1 MTEEDFRVIAAG
13 YKRKAKTP
21 CASAAPAAIR
31 TEARGTEP
39 RSAVTG
45 DRNRDFAY
53 RLHRHLQ
60 KGDAGGLVWSAD
72 VCHFS
77 SFRRQ
82 LSYYAFKAHGQER
95 DRAGKAASAFS
106 HPNFH
111 RDMTEDDFRVIA
123 AGYKTKAKTP
133 CVSTGAVCLEAR
145 GTGPRS
151 NVTGV
156 SNKVHDDN
164 GGVEGARHSVG
175 TGSLGRDLAVQT
187 TQGPERDVAPD
198 GVGDAKGHAMLRHII
213 EATQTVAA
221 RSWGVPTL
229 RDAQTILRWID
240 ECDQLQSALGQ
251 KQKGHEARPWQA
263 VAHAAA
269 EASACAPAKEAG
281 VAYGAAAEDGGAE
294 GNERCTKR
302 AKILSFADGEEVEL

>member
-1 MTEEDFRVIAAG
+1 MTEE
-13 YKRKAKTP
+13 
-21 CASAAPAAIR
+21 
-31 TEARGTEP
+31 
-39 RSAVTG
+39 
-45 DRNRDFAY
+45 
-53 RLHRHLQ
+53 
-60 KGDAGGLVWSAD
+60 
-72 VCHFS
+72 
-77 SFRRQ
+77 
-82 LSYYAFKAHGQER
+82 
-95 DRAGKAASAFS
+95 
-106 HPNFH
+106 
-111 RDMTEDDFRVIA
+111 DFRVIA

-133 CVSTGAVCLEAR
+133 CVSTDAVCTEAR

-151 NVTGV
+151 TVTSL

-187 TQGPERDVAPD
+187 TQGPEGGIAPD
-198 GVGDAKGHAMLRHII
+198 GAGDDKAHAMLRHII

-221 RSWGVPTL
+221 GSWGAPTL

-240 ECDQLQSALGQ
+240 ECDQLQLALGQ

-269 EASACAPAKEAG
+269 ETGACAPATEA
-281 VAYGAAAEDGGAE
+281 VVDYGAAAAADGGAE

-302 AKILSFADGEEVEL
+302 AKIEVLSFADGEEVEL

>member
-1 MTEEDFRVIAAG
+1 MPPKGGKRARVIRRA
-13 YKRKAKTP
+13 
-21 CASAAPAAIR
+21 
-31 TEARGTEP
+31 
-39 RSAVTG
+39 
-45 DRNRDFAY
+45 
-53 RLHRHLQ
+53 Q

-72 VCHFS
+72 GASFRVVDQIAVARTWSWQGNAICHFS

-95 DRAGKAASAFS
+95 DRAGKAAGAFS
-106 HPNFH
+106 HPNFP
-111 RDMTEDDFRVIA
+111 RDMTEEDFRVIA

-133 CVSTGAVCLEAR
+133 CVSTDAVCTEAR

-151 NVTGV
+151 TVTSL

-187 TQGPERDVAPD
+187 TQGPEGGIAPD
-198 GVGDAKGHAMLRHII
+198 GAGDDKAHAMLRHII

-221 RSWGVPTL
+221 GSWGAPTL

-240 ECDQLQSALGQ
+240 ECDQLQLALGQ

-269 EASACAPAKEAG
+269 ETGACAPATEA
-281 VAYGAAAEDGGAE
+281 VVDYGAAAAADGGAE

-302 AKILSFADGEEVEL
+302 AKIEVLSFADGEEVEL